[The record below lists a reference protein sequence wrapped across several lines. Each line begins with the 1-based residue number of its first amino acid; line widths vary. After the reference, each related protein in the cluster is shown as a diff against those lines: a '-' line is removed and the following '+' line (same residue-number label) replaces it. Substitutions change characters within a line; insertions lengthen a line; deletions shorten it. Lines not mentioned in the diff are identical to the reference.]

1 MKFVLSN
8 TLTFF
13 FSFNKHDKNMG
24 ERLLKRVVIIGFS
37 VVIFVVTKFY
47 SDMVTNY
54 GGVFFGL
61 F

>member
-1 MKFVLSN
+1 
-8 TLTFF
+8 
-13 FSFNKHDKNMG
+13 MG
-24 ERLLKRVVIIGFS
+24 ERLLKRVVIIGFG